1 MSQVDLE
8 RVRRPAGVALAAGAV
23 WLAGISPV
31 PGVYLEPDAARR
43 LDMLRKGQ
51 RWWVA
56 GQHVAA
62 AGTAAMPAAFARL
75 ALALPPGRSRALA
88 GTAAV
93 ALAAGA
99 PLFVSELAMRASD
112 LERFA
117 ARRFPAWPFHAYAW
131 LHVLALGSLSG
142 TLATLPHRKR
152 RRQRWPSPVP
162 GVEWYWRKQAIF
174 RLSCSM
180 SPSSLLPAACCAVNR
195 TAVNPRLRRGSNY
208 ARTAKYLHPAKKPC
222 LPKVGSRAF

>member
-1 MSQVDLE
+1 
-8 RVRRPAGVALAAGAV
+8 
-23 WLAGISPV
+23 
-31 PGVYLEPDAARR
+31 
-43 LDMLRKGQ
+43 
-51 RWWVA
+51 
-56 GQHVAA
+56 
-62 AGTAAMPAAFARL
+62 MPAAFARL

-142 TLATLPHRKR
+142 TLATLPHRKKEAAALALA
-152 RRQRWPSPVP
+152 SAGC
-162 GVEWYWRKQAIF
+162 GVVLAKTGDIPPFVFYVAEQFAAG
-174 RLSCSM
+174 
-180 SPSSLLPAACCAVNR
+180 SLLRRESHSGESPAA
-195 TAVNPRLRRGSNY
+195 
-208 ARTAKYLHPAKKPC
+208 ARE
-222 LPKVGSRAF
+222 

>member
-1 MSQVDLE
+1 MSKVDLE
-8 RVRRPAGVALAAGAV
+8 RVKRPARVALIAGAV
-23 WLAGISPV
+23 WLVGISPV
-31 PGVYLEPDAARR
+31 PGVYLEPDAAQR
-43 LDMLRKGQ
+43 LDMLRKGR

-75 ALALPPGRSRALA
+75 ALALPEGRSRSLA

-99 PLFVSELAMRASD
+99 PLFVSELAMRAAD

-117 ARRFPAWPFHAYAW
+117 ARRFPAWPFLTYAW

-142 TLATLPHRKR
+142 ALAGLHREKEAAALALATVGCGAALAKTGDIPPFVFYLAE
-152 RRQRWPSPVP
+152 QFAA
-162 GVEWYWRKQAIF
+162 G
-174 RLSCSM
+174 
-180 SPSSLLPAACCAVNR
+180 SLL
-195 TAVNPRLRRGSNY
+195 RR
-208 ARTAKYLHPAKKPC
+208 
-222 LPKVGSRAF
+222 